1 MGRASH
7 WSPGPTLSPGHR
19 PAARADLASTPI
31 NRACWRTMRF
41 VTKVSHCI
49 RYMYVYLIAG
59 TLDGR
64 VVLLTG
70 SLFLHK
76 ELSVDQSRNLHKGE
90 IVNIKLFCDWA
101 IM

>member
-1 MGRASH
+1 
-7 WSPGPTLSPGHR
+7 
-19 PAARADLASTPI
+19 
-31 NRACWRTMRF
+31 
-41 VTKVSHCI
+41 
-49 RYMYVYLIAG
+49 MYVYLIAG